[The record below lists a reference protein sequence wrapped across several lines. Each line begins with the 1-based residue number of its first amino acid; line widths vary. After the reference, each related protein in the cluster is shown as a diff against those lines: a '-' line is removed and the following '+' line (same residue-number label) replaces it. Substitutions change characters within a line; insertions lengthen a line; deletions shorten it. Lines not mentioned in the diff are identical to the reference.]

1 MVIRINT
8 LNLNVSVISTEM
20 RLKMNFQIISDGA
33 CDLLPEYT
41 AEHDITIVPFY
52 VTFDGETY
60 TKEGE
65 GIDHDTF
72 YLKMINEHAIP
83 KSSLPSVQDYLDKFS
98 PFVDSNTP
106 VICITIT
113 TKFSGSYNSAC
124 TARDM
129 ILENNP
135 DAKIA
140 VINSTLNTAS
150 EALFVHE
157 AVKLR
162 DNNISF
168 EKAVEELEQLKT
180 SGRIYFT
187 VGSME
192 YLVKNGRI
200 GKLAVLA
207 GDKLGIRPTIIMK
220 DGDISLGGISR
231 SRKKS
236 LASVISSIESYFKEP
251 GINKDDYNFVVAC
264 GYGIEEAKEFQKQ
277 LEDTLGIKCDADV
290 KVRIGTT
297 IGCHTGPYAL
307 GAAIIKKSTICG

>member
-1 MVIRINT
+1 
-8 LNLNVSVISTEM
+8 
-20 RLKMNFQIISDGA
+20 MNFQIISDGA
-33 CDLLPEYT
+33 CDLLSQYIT
-41 AEHDITIVPFY
+41 EHNITVVPFY
-52 VTFDGETY
+52 VTFDGENY

-72 YLKMINEHAIP
+72 YLKMINEHAVP
-83 KSSLPSVQDYLDKFS
+83 KSSLPSVQDYLDKFQ
-98 PFVDSNTP
+98 PFVNAGTP
-106 VICITIT
+106 IICITIT

-124 TARDM
+124 TARDI
-129 ILENNP
+129 ILESHP

-140 VINSTLNTAS
+140 VIDSTLNTAS
-150 EALFVHE
+150 QALFVHE

-162 DNNISF
+162 DKNIAF
-168 EKAVEELEQLKT
+168 ETTVQELERIKS

-192 YLVKNGRI
+192 YLVKNGRV

-220 DGDISLGGISR
+220 EGDISLGGISR

-236 LASVISSIESYFKEP
+236 LASVISSLTSFFKEP
-251 GINKDDYNFVVAC
+251 DNHKEDYNFIVAC
-264 GYGIEEAKEFQKQ
+264 GYGIEEAQEFQKQ
-277 LEDTLGIKCDADV
+277 VEAALDIKCDDAV
-290 KVRIGTT
+290 EVRIGTA

-307 GAAIIKKSTICG
+307 GVGIIKKSTLA

>member
-1 MVIRINT
+1 MPVAG
-8 LNLNVSVISTEM
+8 TET
-20 RLKMNFQIISDGA
+20 RSNMNFQIISDGA

-41 AEHDITIVPFY
+41 TEHNITIVPFY

-72 YLKMINEHAIP
+72 YLKMINEHAVP
-83 KSSLPSVQDYLDKFS
+83 KSSLPSVQDYMDKFK
-98 PFVDSNTP
+98 PFVEAQTP

-129 ILENNP
+129 ILETNP
-135 DAKIA
+135 DAKIS

-192 YLVKNGRI
+192 YLVKNGRV

-220 DGDISLGGISR
+220 EGDISLGGISR

-236 LASVISSIESYFKEP
+236 LLNVISSIESYFKEP
-251 GINKDDYNFVVAC
+251 GINKEDYNFVVAC
-264 GYGIEEAKEFQKQ
+264 GYDTEEAKEFQNQ
-277 LEDTLGIKCDADV
+277 VENTLGIKCDNNV

-307 GAAIIKKSTICG
+307 GVGIIKKSTICG

>member
-1 MVIRINT
+1 
-8 LNLNVSVISTEM
+8 
-20 RLKMNFQIISDGA
+20 MNFQIISDGA

-41 AEHDITIVPFY
+41 TKHNITIVPFY
-52 VTFDGETY
+52 VTFDGTTY

-65 GIDHDTF
+65 GIDHDSF

-83 KSSLPSVQDYLDKFS
+83 KSSLPSVQDYLDKFQ
-98 PFVDSNTP
+98 PFIDTDTP
-106 VICITIT
+106 IVCITIT

-124 TARDM
+124 TARDI
-129 ILENNP
+129 ILEKSP

-140 VINSTLNTAS
+140 VIDSTLNTAS
-150 EALFVHE
+150 QALFVNE

-162 DNNISF
+162 DKQISF
-168 EKAVEELEQLKT
+168 EEAVKELETLKS

-187 VGSME
+187 IGSME
-192 YLVKNGRI
+192 YLVKNGRV

-236 LASVISSIESYFKEP
+236 LASVISSLSSYFKEP
-251 GINKDDYNFVVAC
+251 GMNKDDYNFIVAC
-264 GYGIEEAKEFQKQ
+264 GYNIEEAQEFQKQ
-277 LEDTLGIKCDADV
+277 VEDTLEIKCDDSV
-290 KVRIGTT
+290 KVRIGTA

-307 GAAIIKKSTICG
+307 GVGIIKKSNL

>member
-1 MVIRINT
+1 
-8 LNLNVSVISTEM
+8 
-20 RLKMNFQIISDGA
+20 MNFQIISDGA

-41 AEHDITIVPFY
+41 TEHNITIVPFY

-72 YLKMINEHAIP
+72 YLKMINEHAVP
-83 KSSLPSVQDYLDKFS
+83 KSSLPSVQDYLDKFN
-98 PFVDSNTP
+98 PFVDSDTP
-106 VICITIT
+106 IICITIT

-129 ILENNP
+129 ILENKP

-168 EKAVEELEQLKT
+168 EKAVEELEQLKS

-264 GYGIEEAKEFQKQ
+264 GYGIEEAQEFQKQ
-277 LEDTLGIKCDADV
+277 IEDTLGIKCDDNV

-307 GAAIIKKSTICG
+307 GVAIIKKSTICG